1 MTEHLYS
8 KRKIQVITIP
18 FLKRDQLSGTRVR
31 DLIKSDQKWDDLVP
45 SGTKA
50 ILENLDSKNRLQIL

>member
-1 MTEHLYS
+1 M
-8 KRKIQVITIP
+8 TIP

-45 SGTKA
+45 FGTKL